1 MRKTPSTLSP
11 VEVSQHR
18 LPMKAIALNSEDWVI
33 VAVQTYTF
41 LIFHW
46 IILCRWDPSEEF
58 WTSSERI
65 SKRVHAYVLSPFF
78 HNHSHSQ
85 DLERMCLPYT
95 SSSSRIITDN
105 SGISKGVGFMRFE
118 SRETAGR
125 VIKSLH
131 LKDVD
136 GSSSPLQARFAD
148 SEAQKRL
155 RGSNR
160 STSSRSSSEKT
171 SGLNSR
177 ASSDQE
183 FRRFSHPPA
192 SREDR
197 YRPEEMIRSRS
208 PQDPRYTILQR
219 RDEQDSFS
227 SNQNRRSTGSPS
239 GFLHRAV
246 RGQSFEWVSNASQ
259 GSTDLQKSRNIPI
272 ISKYFLFPRI

>member
-1 MRKTPSTLSP
+1 
-11 VEVSQHR
+11 
-18 LPMKAIALNSEDWVI
+18 
-33 VAVQTYTF
+33 
-41 LIFHW
+41 
-46 IILCRWDPSEEF
+46 
-58 WTSSERI
+58 
-65 SKRVHAYVLSPFF
+65 
-78 HNHSHSQ
+78 
-85 DLERMCLPYT
+85 
-95 SSSSRIITDN
+95 
-105 SGISKGVGFMRFE
+105 MRFE

-171 SGLNSR
+171 SGADSR

-183 FRRFSHPPA
+183 FRRFSHPLA
-192 SREDR
+192 THEDR

-219 RDEQDSFS
+219 RDEQHSFA
-227 SNQNRRSTGSPS
+227 SNQNCRSTGSPS

-246 RGQSFEWVSNASQ
+246 RGQSFE
-259 GSTDLQKSRNIPI
+259 
-272 ISKYFLFPRI
+272 